1 MSNEF
6 DAAVDAAMQTNPAQA
21 ARYGFVAAA
30 DTNPDS
36 YAEAQRVARR
46 NGVPVDTVLALPK
59 EMKRQDKV
67 GSIDF
72 DTLAKTSPATAALLA
87 DVEKAKIAHDDVD
100 NLSGIESA
108 ASFLKTSA
116 IAGFNDFLGAGA
128 KLGSEL
134 LPGQMTDAEAATLYK
149 NKPNKLAWMRE
160 NHPALWLAGF
170 ARGRTE
176 ASKQNMLEMPEGA
189 QQRYGNLKYAT
200 TDPGQAAYLSPVKL
214 IGDAIRSL
222 PTTAA
227 LALTAYLTRG
237 ASVRAEEAALAAGAT
252 AEVAKAAGIK
262 AAVSMASRFGAVS
275 EGAVGYAQQA
285 LQTQN
290 EIEGMPID
298 KLAAS
303 PAFQDLVTK
312 GYDQNAAR
320 IFLAARAGEQ
330 AGVGAGFVDA
340 ITNAYGGKLLGR
352 IIGEGGSL
360 LPRVLKGFG
369 NEAGVEFVQSGGEQL
384 FQNLATKENAYP
396 TVDLSKDVL
405 ENAMQGL
412 FVGGVTGGSF
422 SGVFGRSH
430 QAEQAAQSAELLATL
445 NKLAEAS
452 KVRERDPATAQA
464 FFQSIL
470 DEGRDAVYI
479 TPDALAQSG
488 LAERMAQSIPA
499 VAEQLASAAESLHDI
514 RIPIADL
521 LTTMAGPEL
530 EQSILPHVA
539 TEPGGFTPTT
549 AQEYLQSGAA
559 QELQA
564 EIEKAAQLKT
574 GDDAWRASVAAVR
587 TTIEGELNA
596 AGRFSPD
603 VNHPYALLAA
613 SFYATK
619 AAQLGITP
627 EEMYQR
633 YPLRALAESSG
644 GAQFDQR
651 PFPVEKTVEFGEFKT
666 GQPVTFDFI
675 HNTESATALFGK
687 PAKDAPF
694 DRGIEP
700 SGRYVNQVPN
710 AADVDTSGRM
720 IAGTLTFKNPLV
732 LDADTWKQTIFDH
745 YKKRGKNLSEA
756 LIRDG
761 YDGVVTITHDAR
773 PGRSHT
779 SEILDLTTFDKSKA
793 LYQGQNGS
801 LTGQNEPPYHRF
813 TNSEADT
820 GTGYMMFSENPE
832 RVSHYGKNHFTF
844 DPADIQQESVVYAG
858 SQKFKTLL
866 IDALNQHPDLL
877 SEYQSTAEQLAEEAN
892 PSNIVDSAGI
902 WDAPDIVDVI
912 IQDVLEPNGWLAV
925 ETEDGAIVFDS
936 GSVRVGHDHQ
946 QSALPEN
953 ITVDGTDRP
962 TTNSKGQPIHPT
974 EEGVRNFYKW
984 FGDSKV
990 VDEQGRPLV
999 VYHGTAKDFTE
1010 FDLSRTGEST
1020 GNTGFYGA
1028 GAYFSQDGEDAGGY
1042 ALWARRSE
1050 DDAAN
1055 VISVY
1060 LALQNPL
1067 YLHINP
1073 KDDARRDRGRVS
1085 LNMIVDQLV
1094 SEGYFGKNP
1103 DKNEAGSLYARLTSF
1118 LEKADFER
1126 FMGTLYNEL
1135 KGGEAVSDLAR
1146 RAGFDGVMAEG
1157 FKKGE
1162 NFLAEVVAFSP
1173 EQIKSAIGNAG
1184 QFSPHDANILEQGAR
1199 GSFNPETLAITLN
1212 KGADLST
1219 TLHEMGHFFL
1229 EVQAD
1234 VAAQLQQEAT
1244 IHGID
1249 ALQPGER
1256 QILADMQTTLD
1267 WFGLQDVNQ
1276 WFALSFEEKRAYHE
1290 QFARGF
1296 EAYLFDGAAPSVAL
1310 QGVFQRFR
1318 AWLLNVYRSLKA
1330 LNVELNDDMRAVF
1343 DRMVATT
1350 DQIQL
1355 AEQGR
1360 SMMPLFASAAQIG
1373 MTPQEFADYQALG
1386 TDASNEAIQELQG
1399 RALRDMQ
1406 WLRNT
1411 RARAIK
1417 RLQKEAAGL
1426 RAEVQME
1433 VRREVMS
1440 QPVYR
1445 AWQFLT
1451 GKMQK
1456 NETADSAQYGKL
1468 SLSGL
1473 AEIGLP
1479 PEIVDHLKT
1488 LRMTAKDGLHPDLV
1502 AELFGFTS
1510 GDEMVRT
1517 LAAIEAPR
1525 TEIENRTDRLMLE
1538 RHGDLSSPQAI
1549 EQAADKAV
1557 HNAVRARFVAAEA
1570 NALARATGKP
1580 QTLTAAAREYAAAV
1594 ISRIKVRHLAPGQY
1608 ASAEVRAAKSA
1619 KSASEKGDL
1628 ATAAAE
1634 KRNQLINLHLTRAAY
1649 DAQEAVAKALE
1660 YFKRVQKP
1668 GTIPA
1673 AHHEQIMA
1681 LLAKF
1686 DLRVST
1692 TLKTIDNAARFR
1704 TWAKSEIDK
1713 GNIPPNAELLLSPQ
1727 QRVAYEREVQR
1738 TNEDGELIYPHEED
1752 QALLLAGFIDEM
1764 PVRSYKEATVEE
1776 ILGLRDAIKQIE
1788 HIGRRTKKVL
1798 TDRKRREF
1806 AAVVEEMRARIVEVA
1821 EKRGRRAT
1829 DTITPNDKAGARWL
1843 TWRGFFFSHIKTAN
1857 LLHIM
1862 DGGDGGPLME
1872 HLMLTANEAGNG
1884 EVEEIAKAHDAIK
1897 ALLEPVKALG
1907 DITDKP
1913 RHFPT
1918 IGMALN
1924 RQARIVMAL
1933 NMGNESNEQRL
1944 LGGYGWQ
1951 REQIQP
1957 VLDTLTAADWAFVQ
1971 GLWDHYE
1978 SYRARVGAMEALI
1991 NGVEPKW
1998 VEARPFTVTTADGQ
2012 TLNLRGGYAP
2022 VIYDP
2027 RASGKAASYAAE
2039 KDAKAMMQAARVAS
2053 TVQKSFTKAR
2063 VEEVKGRPLL
2073 LSLDAMIGGVQD
2085 TIHYLH
2091 WQPWIIDANR
2101 LVRALDAPI
2110 REYYGAEVVK
2120 QLRDWTGDNAA
2131 GMRPARDGAER
2142 AVTNLARN
2150 VSFAGLAFN
2159 VWSAAQQITGLTQSV
2174 AVVGGG
2180 WMGRGLAHTLAHPI
2194 DSYRTALEKSSFM
2207 RKRASTRMRDL
2218 AEVNATVQ
2226 DQGAVRTVM
2235 DKSGYSMMLAMQ
2247 TAVDLPTWW
2256 AGYEKAID
2264 AGHDEHKAVLMADQ
2278 AIVDSQGGGLQ
2289 KDLASIERATGAIR
2303 LLTGFMSFMNT
2314 TANVNYRV
2322 LKSDASIASKAVDLV
2337 IVNALPV
2344 MLTILLKAALTP
2356 GDSGLDDEKKL
2367 GRKYFAEQINYLFG
2381 QFIGFREI
2389 AQLGTAFLGEPGG
2402 DYGGSVGLR
2411 LAGDILKLAKQVGQG
2426 QIDDAL
2432 RKAVINAAGT
2442 VFRLPS
2448 AQINRTITGA
2458 EALHEGKTSNPA
2470 ALAFGFQEKR

>member
-59 EMKRQDKV
+59 EMKRQDAV

-405 ENAMQGL
+405 ENALQGL

-488 LAERMAQSIPA
+488 LAEKMAQAIPA

-651 PFPVEKTVEFGEFKT
+651 VWHGTPHAWAPEPGFPHGRPRLDKMGTGE
-666 GQPVTFDFI
+666 GAQMYGWGWYSAEAQPVAMSYQPRDFDMENAIMARYTAAEKSNNYPAMQVFDDFLLHKTPAEVENSI
-675 HNTESATALFGK
+675 HEAGY
-687 PAKDAPF
+687 D
-694 DRGIEP
+694 
-700 SGRYVNQVPN
+700 
-710 AADVDTSGRM
+710 AADLKKAMAAFKFAKEKYVKQQAGSLYHLDIPDDVIPRLLDWDKPLSEQPETVRKALELAGVDNWEMSGSALYAELANSLPIPGLPYSGKGSQKAASEYLASIGVVGSRY
-720 IAGTLTFKNPLV
+720 
-732 LDADTWKQTIFDH
+732 LDADSRSGGEGTHNYVVWDQPTLDRIALLERNGEKLDAI
-745 YKKRGKNLSEA
+745 REA
-756 LIRDG
+756 SSR
-761 YDGVVTITHDAR
+761 
-773 PGRSHT
+773 
-779 SEILDLTTFDKSKA
+779 
-793 LYQGQNGS
+793 Q
-801 LTGQNEPPYHRF
+801 
-813 TNSEADT
+813 
-820 GTGYMMFSENPE
+820 
-832 RVSHYGKNHFTF
+832 
-844 DPADIQQESVVYAG
+844 
-858 SQKFKTLL
+858 LL
-866 IDALNQHPDLL
+866 
-877 SEYQSTAEQLAEEAN
+877 
-892 PSNIVDSAGI
+892 
-902 WDAPDIVDVI
+902 
-912 IQDVLEPNGWLAV
+912 
-925 ETEDGAIVFDS
+925 
-936 GSVRVGHDHQ
+936 
-946 QSALPEN
+946 QSALPEK

-962 TTNSKGQPIHPT
+962 TTNSNGQPIHPT
-974 EEGVRNFYKW
+974 EEGIRNFWRW

-999 VYHGTAKDFTE
+999 VYHTTGSDLTE
-1010 FDLSRTGEST
+1010 FAVGKNGGKATGNITSVWGSFFTPSTGEASRYASD
-1020 GNTGFYGA
+1020 FHR
-1028 GAYFSQDGEDAGGY
+1028 AGG
-1042 ALWARRSE
+1042 
-1050 DDAAN
+1050 N
-1055 VISVY
+1055 VMPVY
-1060 LALQNPL
+1060 LSLLNP
-1067 YLHINP
+1067 YVMS
-1073 KDDARRDRGRVS
+1073 RREW
-1085 LNMIVDQLV
+1085 DQHAM
-1094 SEGYFGKNP
+1094 K
-1103 DKNEAGSLYARLTSF
+1103 TF
-1118 LEKADFER
+1118 LGMPEEKA
-1126 FMGTLYNEL
+1126 
-1135 KGGEAVSDLAR
+1135 
-1146 RAGFDGVMAEG
+1146 
-1157 FKKGE
+1157 
-1162 NFLAEVVAFSP
+1162 LAEERAFRDSLEMDNHDSVIISGRGFNAEYVAFAP

-1406 WLRNT
+1406 WLRST

-1417 RLQKEAAGL
+1417 RLQKESAWL
-1426 RAEVQME
+1426 RTEVQME

-1479 PEIVDHLKT
+1479 TEIVDHLKA
-1488 LRMTAKDGLHPDLV
+1488 LRMTSRDGLHPDIV
-1502 AELFGFTS
+1502 AEAFGFTS

-1517 LAAIEAPR
+1517 LAAAEAPKV
-1525 TEIENRTDRLMLE
+1525 EIENRTDRLMLE

-1918 IGMALN
+1918 IGLALN

-1991 NGVEPKW
+1991 NGVEPRW

-2012 TLNLRGGYAP
+2012 TLKLRGGYAP

-2073 LSLDAMIGGVQD
+2073 LSLDAMIGAVQD

-2226 DQGAVRTVM
+2226 DQGAVRTVL